1 MDLRRMK
8 TVFIF
13 VLLGINIMLSMV
25 LYSARSY
32 ERQEKQTMVENLS
45 GFLAKNMI
53 YLPNTV
59 TVPDSPEIYNF
70 YLEKMFGSDH
80 DLIEK
85 FLGQNYENHG
95 EGSFKST
102 RGTFSVESDVFKFY
116 KSNPSDLITDFSQ
129 EKIEKLCRKEMDNLG
144 VMSEVYEF
152 NGFNYVDDGI
162 RAIFTVKRNDDEFFD
177 AYISFDVSE
186 KGIFSVSGKNIISD
200 LSVSGGSSPYYSVAS
215 ILADLVKNEKLDPK
229 ISHTIVSIKPGYYI
243 GKSAESYRNIL
254 AIPVWQIATDGGIIL
269 HYDARNGQ
277 EIEE

>member
-13 VLLGINIMLSMV
+13 VLLGINIMLSFV
-25 LYSARSY
+25 LYSATNY

-45 GFLAKNMI
+45 GLLAKNMI
-53 YLPNTV
+53 YIPKTV
-59 TVPDSPEIYNF
+59 EVPDSPDTHNF
-70 YLEKMFGSDH
+70 YLEKMFGSDR
-80 DLIEK
+80 DMIEK
-85 FLGQNYENHG
+85 FLGKDYEAEG
-95 EGSFKST
+95 EEGFKSVLG
-102 RGTFSVESDVFKFY
+102 RLSVEGDEFKFY
-116 KSNPSDLITDFSQ
+116 KANPKDSVTDFSQ
-129 EKIEKLCRKEMDNLG
+129 DKIEKLCRKEMENLG
-144 VMSEVYEF
+144 MLSEVYEF

-162 RAIFTVKRNDDEFFD
+162 RAIFTVKRNDAEFFD

-186 KGIFSVSGKNIISD
+186 KRVFAISGKNIISD
-200 LSVSGGSSPYYSVAS
+200 LSVSGGSAPYYSVVS
-215 ILADLVKNEKLDPK
+215 ILADLVKNDKLDPK
-229 ISHTIVSIKPGYYI
+229 LSHTIVSIKPGYYI